1 MFDAEK
7 WLTKIAEQQSIR
19 QIAKELDVSN
29 ETLSRQLR
37 NRSLSFEMVLTA
49 ARHYGVN
56 PVAALVTAGFLSADE
71 ASIPTLESAL
81 ELASDAQLV
90 LAVAKRIGV
99 SPSMLFDATMTQAAD
114 AASNIVRG
122 SFGTVGGAGE
132 DDVDVKQPPT
142 KKRTAAK
149 KGTRKADDAP
159 HAE

>member
-7 WLTKIAEQQSIR
+7 WLTKIADQQSIR

-56 PVAALVTAGFLSADE
+56 PVAALVTAGFLTSEE
-71 ASIPTLESAL
+71 ASLPTLESAL

-99 SPSMLFDATMTQAAD
+99 APSMLYDAAITEATE

-122 SFGTVGGAGE
+122 PFGGVGGLGE
-132 DDVDVKQPPT
+132 DEPNVQQPPN